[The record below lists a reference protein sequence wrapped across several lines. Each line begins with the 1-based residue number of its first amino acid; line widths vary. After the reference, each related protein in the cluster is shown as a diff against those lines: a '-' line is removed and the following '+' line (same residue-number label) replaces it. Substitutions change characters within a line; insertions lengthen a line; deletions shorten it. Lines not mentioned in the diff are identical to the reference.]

1 MSGGERKRASIAVEL
16 ITDPSIIF
24 LDEPTTGL
32 DSYTATSVVE
42 VLLDMTA
49 SGRTV
54 IATIHQPNSEMFSLF
69 DQLMLLSWGKVI
81 YMNSA
86 QKAVSYFSSIGYK
99 CPEHTN
105 PSDYFM
111 NIMSVEYDELD
122 DENTENLKKRKSEM
136 EINFSKKIDSF
147 VDLYENSELRWNAD
161 DVYPGLHDPR
171 VKTISTY
178 TANIFKQFFLLYQR
192 AFRNSMRIKM
202 TGNVK
207 IISTIIISIMALLVF
222 GRLGNNESSIQNR
235 NGLLFFMWMQFIMTI
250 VQAGVNVFPDETPVF
265 YREYS
270 NRMYSS
276 IIYFISRSLGDIPGI
291 VISNTIMWIICYFG
305 NGLNT
310 DDSSHF
316 FIFYF
321 YSFLLSWASLGL
333 AFIPGALFSSKEA
346 GFAVIPL
353 FLIPSLMVSGF
364 YVQQGNF
371 LRKKLIFII

>member
-1 MSGGERKRASIAVEL
+1 
-16 ITDPSIIF
+16 
-24 LDEPTTGL
+24 
-32 DSYTATSVVE
+32 
-42 VLLDMTA
+42 
-49 SGRTV
+49 
-54 IATIHQPNSEMFSLF
+54 
-69 DQLMLLSWGKVI
+69 
-81 YMNSA
+81 
-86 QKAVSYFSSIGYK
+86 
-99 CPEHTN
+99 
-105 PSDYFM
+105 
-111 NIMSVEYDELD
+111 
-122 DENTENLKKRKSEM
+122 
-136 EINFSKKIDSF
+136 
-147 VDLYENSELRWNAD
+147 
-161 DVYPGLHDPR
+161 
-171 VKTISTY
+171 
-178 TANIFKQFFLLYQR
+178 
-192 AFRNSMRIKM
+192 M

-371 LRKKLIFII
+371 LRKKLIFIIKKYSLISFISCLVCINLFDCCLYSSLITLIYRDYVSAWIYKLVHFSPIYLIFKYVANKI